1 MEKNVKITD
10 ISQLAIAIFVQA
22 IRLNYK
28 TQ

>member
-10 ISQLAIAIFVQA
+10 ISHLAIAIFVQA

-28 TQ
+28 IQ